1 MYKKIKRILLLIL
14 AIIVGICV
22 YNIIST
28 NKQKEDKEQQIKMNE
43 VNAEEK
49 ATDIYKRKNVLENT
63 LNKSSK
69 VILSEGNIKIKYL
82 FSNEYNDVMDKDDA
96 NYLKVLH
103 DKLFKQQIEYKT
115 EYKYNYTYEI
125 KNIDVKVEVINNK
138 QTLVINLNTDQVR
151 LESISEQLDKS
162 KITEEYGWIATDFTP
177 TEIKAI
183 QKRMYFETYNYLIT
197 NADLKNKS
205 IYNLKEA
212 IKDICNKLQIK
223 DYCINVYPNETITN
237 QGKYT
242 TVEDNK
248 LEVNKSCFE

>member
-28 NKQKEDKEQQIKMNE
+28 NKQKEDKEQQIKIDE

-49 ATDIYKRKNVLENT
+49 ATDIYKSKNVLENT

-82 FSNEYNDVMDKDDA
+82 FSNEDNDVMDDDNA

-103 DKLFKQQIEYKT
+103 DKLFKQEIEYKT

>member
-22 YNIIST
+22 YNIICT
-28 NKQKEDKEQQIKMNE
+28 NKQKEDKKQQIKMNE

-82 FSNEYNDVMDKDDA
+82 FSNEDNDVMDDDNA

-103 DKLFKQQIEYKT
+103 DKLFKQEIEYKT

-162 KITEEYGWIATDFTP
+162 EITEEYGWIANDFTP
-177 TEIKAI
+177 TEMNAIK
-183 QKRMYFETYNYLIT
+183 KRMYFETYNYLIT
-197 NADLKNKS
+197 NADLKDKS
-205 IYNLKEA
+205 INNLKAA
-212 IKDICNKLQIK
+212 IKDICDKLQMK
-223 DYCINVYPNETITN
+223 EYCINIYPNETITN
-237 QGKYT
+237 QDKYT
-242 TVEDNK
+242 TIEDNK
-248 LEVNKSCFE
+248 LEVNEISFE